1 MLGAPRIISFAR
13 AAREPAHKTL
23 LALCWTPLI

>member
-13 AAREPAHKTL
+13 AARERAYKTL
-23 LALCWTPLI
+23 VALCWTPLV